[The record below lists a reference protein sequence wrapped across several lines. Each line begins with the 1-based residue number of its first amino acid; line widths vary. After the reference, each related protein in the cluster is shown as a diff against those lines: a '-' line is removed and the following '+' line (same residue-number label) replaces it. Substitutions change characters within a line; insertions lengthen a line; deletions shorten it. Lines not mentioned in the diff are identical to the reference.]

1 MRCFRNLH
9 AGILLR
15 NSLISTLNAFL
26 CFLFFAIVRTCT
38 YPVYLEANH
47 DFAAGASFH
56 VRKPA
61 LPDFCEVEQ
70 TLDSS
75 DCNRKV
81 GWDVCNSFFQ
91 DQYVVT

>member
-1 MRCFRNLH
+1 MLQEPSC
-9 AGILLR
+9 R
-15 NSLISTLNAFL
+15 NSVAKQFDQYSECIS
-26 CFLFFAIVRTCT
+26 LFFVFRHRSYMYI
-38 YPVYLEANH
+38 PVYLEANH

>member
-1 MRCFRNLH
+1 MFQEPSCRNFV
-9 AGILLR
+9 AKQFDQY
-15 NSLISTLNAFL
+15 SECIS
-26 CFLFFAIVRTCT
+26 LFFAIVRTCT

-70 TLDSS
+70 TLDCSE
-75 DCNRKV
+75 CNRKV
-81 GWDVCNSFFQ
+81 GWDVCI
-91 DQYVVT
+91 